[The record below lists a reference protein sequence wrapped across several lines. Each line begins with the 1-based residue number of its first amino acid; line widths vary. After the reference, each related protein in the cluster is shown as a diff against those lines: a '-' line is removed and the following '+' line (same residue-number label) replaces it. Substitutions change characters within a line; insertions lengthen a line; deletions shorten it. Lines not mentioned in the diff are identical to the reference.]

1 MSTVRK
7 IGGHS
12 LVGAGLVI
20 ALGAG
25 VLVGT
30 VVPSMPWLALIVAA
44 ALSLAICSAGFVWS
58 GEVFTAACPCCT
70 ARTIA
75 TTWRQT
81 FQCRHCQT
89 MCALAAI
96 SRRRHL
102 RPLPAGRVS

>member
-1 MSTVRK
+1 MSTVRT
-7 IGGHS
+7 IGGHA

-25 VLVGT
+25 VLVGSL
-30 VVPSMPWLALIVAA
+30 VPSMPWLALIVAA
-44 ALSLAICSAGFVWS
+44 TLSVAICSAGFLWS
-58 GEVFTAACPCCT
+58 GEVFAASCPCCE

-89 MCALAAI
+89 MCALAAL
-96 SRRRHL
+96 SRRRRL
-102 RPLPAGRVS
+102 QQVSAGRLS